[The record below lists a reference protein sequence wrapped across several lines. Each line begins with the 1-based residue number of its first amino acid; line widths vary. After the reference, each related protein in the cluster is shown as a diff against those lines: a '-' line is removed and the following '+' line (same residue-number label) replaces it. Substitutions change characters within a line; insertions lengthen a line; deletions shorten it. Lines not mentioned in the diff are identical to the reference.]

1 MGGWRNRLERIA
13 ASERSYRLLTDNL
26 GEVVCHIADDGR
38 VVFVSPSVER
48 VLGAPPSHW
57 IGRNVEEIIPPED
70 LAGYRGRVKEL
81 QAGEVVKDRL
91 RIRAVDGSTH
101 WVHMFAK
108 PFFHSDGR
116 RDGAA
121 VTFRDIDDAE
131 ISALQIA
138 AEARREKE
146 RADENYRRSMQYAA
160 IGMSVVRP
168 DGRFEQ
174 VNPALCEFYGYDAE
188 TLLGKT
194 WQELT
199 APDYL
204 DADLDNVDDLLRG
217 RRDSY
222 RMVKQYIH
230 ADGRPIW
237 GALSVSCVRDDEG
250 EVEHLVAQIIDI
262 TEQVRAR
269 EQIADRDKQNRLLTQ
284 DLQRQTARLT
294 AELESAAAYMS
305 SILPGELT
313 GTVEVSSRYLPARL
327 LGGDSFD
334 YGWIDDDHLWFHLID
349 VSGHGIRPALLS
361 VSLHNV
367 LRSGSLSSDPLLA
380 PDKVLAELN
389 LLFQMDQHDDHYF
402 TMWYGIYEAST
413 RTLRYSSAG
422 TPPALAFNSAPGQGV
437 TTTELNT
444 EALPGG
450 LFADTEFTT
459 KSYVVPP
466 GCRIL
471 LYSDGA
477 YELGLGDGRLLAL
490 SEFIRLCGE
499 VADAPDWSLD
509 ELIGRLRDLASS
521 RSFEDD
527 CSLVQL
533 RFD

>member
-1 MGGWRNRLERIA
+1 MGSWRNRLQRIA
-13 ASERSYRLLTDNL
+13 SAERSYRLLTQNL

-38 VVFVSPSVER
+38 IDFVSPSVR
-48 VLGAPPSHW
+48 SVLGAPPSHW
-57 IGRNVEEIIPPED
+57 IGRNIEDIIPPED
-70 LAGYRGRVKEL
+70 LDDHRGRVKRL
-81 QAGEVVKDRL
+81 RAGEVVKERL
-91 RIRAVDGSTH
+91 RITAVDGSAH

-121 VTFRDIDDAE
+121 VTFRDIEDAE
-131 ISALQIA
+131 VSALELA
-138 AEARREKE
+138 AEARRVKE
-146 RADENYRRSMQYAA
+146 LADENYRRSMEYAV
-160 IGMSVVRP
+160 IGMSLVRP

-174 VNPALCEFYGYDAE
+174 VNPALCEFYGYDAD
-188 TLLGKT
+188 TLLTMT

-204 DADLDNVDDLLRG
+204 EADLINLEDLLRG

-230 ADGRPIW
+230 ADGHPIW
-237 GALSVSCVRDDEG
+237 GALSVSCVRDGEG
-250 EVEHLVAQIIDI
+250 RVEHLVSQIIDI

-269 EQIADRDKQNRLLTQ
+269 EQIALRDEQNRLLDQ

-313 GTVEVSSRYLPARL
+313 GKVSVSSRYLPARL

-334 YGWIDDDHLWFHLID
+334 YGWIDDDHLVFHLID

-367 LRSGSLSSDPLLA
+367 LRSGSLSSDSLLE
-380 PDKVLAELN
+380 PDKVLSELN
-389 LLFQMDQHDDHYF
+389 TLFQMEKHDDHYF
-402 TMWYGIYEAST
+402 TMWYGIYQVST

-422 TPPALAFNSAPGQGV
+422 APPALAFSSAPGHGF

-450 LFADTEFTT
+450 LFTDTEFTT

-477 YELGLGDGRLLAL
+477 YELGLGNGRQLAL
-490 SEFIRLCGE
+490 ADFIRLSGE
-499 VADAPDWSLD
+499 VAQAPDWSLD

-533 RFD
+533 KFD